1 MALMYLAKS
10 PLKPDVTRDFYLSPI
25 LAPQVILAQFPKT
38 FIMCGE
44 KDPLVD
50 DSGTLYTLFY
60 RVYIHTDARTYSCD
74 CSTHQTGQE
83 TRTSRMAQTV

>member
-50 DSGTLYTLFY
+50 DSGTLLYATLILY
-60 RVYIHTDARTYSCD
+60 SHTYIHTEMYYSCD
-74 CSTHQTGQE
+74 CSTH
-83 TRTSRMAQTV
+83 

>member
-10 PLKPDVTRDFYLSPI
+10 PLKPDVTKDYYLSPI
-25 LAPQVILAQFPKT
+25 MAPEFILAQFPKT

-50 DSGTLYTLFY
+50 D
-60 RVYIHTDARTYSCD
+60 
-74 CSTHQTGQE
+74 TGMISNL
-83 TRTSRMAQTV
+83 TNS